1 MMSSGTRL
9 RLRALGVAC
18 ALVAALASG
27 SVGAQGTPPSV
38 RMQSTSFAPVELH
51 VAPGT
56 MVTWTNPTAVA
67 HTVTADDGS
76 SDSGDVAPGDT
87 YTQEFDTPGTY
98 PYYCQYHGG
107 PGGEDMAGVIVVD
120 DAG

>member
-18 ALVAALASG
+18 ALVAAFVSG
-27 SVGAQGTPPSV
+27 SVGAQGAPSSV
-38 RMQSTSFAPVELH
+38 QMQIVTFDPAELH

-56 MVTWTNPTAVA
+56 MVTWTNPSALV

-76 SDSGDVAPGDT
+76 SDSGDVAPGNA

-98 PYYCQYHGG
+98 AYYCQYHGG
-107 PGGEDMAGVIVVD
+107 PGGQGMAVVIVVD
-120 DAG
+120 AAG